1 MAVLKCNICGGELDL
16 STDMSIGVCQYCD
29 STITIPKNL
38 DHKGNLYN
46 RAVFLRQNNEFDKA
60 ALIYEDILKEDNTDA
75 EAHWGL
81 VLSKYGI
88 EYVADPVT
96 GEHLPTCHRTQ
107 AESILSDPDYLAA
120 IDYYDAQ
127 SVSVIEEQA
136 KQINKIQSKILE
148 ISRKEPPY
156 DIFICY
162 KESNEVGGRTED
174 SIIAQDLYYELVK
187 RGYKVFFARKTLES
201 KLGSEY
207 EPIIYAAL
215 NSARVMI
222 VLGTNPAHFN
232 AVWVRNEWSRF
243 IKMARDSKV
252 EKTIIPAFKGISPY
266 ELPNELSNFQSQDMS
281 KIGFM
286 QDLTDGIERCLRNKT
301 DKSEGKPVNGSG
313 VDIHQ
318 RLIKNGET
326 HLRLQNFDTA
336 ESVYSTLVNDYP
348 DDYRGWWGLIK
359 CKTKGFTETQCDVD
373 KINVWY
379 RYVCQLATPEEIAET
394 EKEYI
399 AYLKK
404 VSETE
409 VSVETD
415 NVIKIVAKHRETIAD
430 NQNAIS
436 SLSNSLKVFEQQYK
450 TQEKIDNDNLVRA
463 DKGLRTNKSKLLRKM
478 IFVSAFVVMF
488 LLSILLFII
497 ALMMGDD
504 DSPVL
509 ITSIIIGLLSFIN
522 LFIAPK
528 GSFTSFKNQI
538 NHYEKYLDECH
549 SCQGNNKKT
558 YENGLQDYNKRIEN
572 ANNNINLARM
582 KIAACNNY
590 LNIGNEKIADFCF
603 ALKCAAFGKQAS
615 FDENTKTL
623 RDLAYGYKELVVSTP
638 EVGDNIDEVEPE
650 KEIEQAEDE
659 KRVEQAT
666 PEQQYE
672 FQCPYCDTKIVIG
685 TKEYNQGFAFCS
697 TCGAK
702 IEFQK

>member
-1 MAVLKCNICGGELDL
+1 MAVLKCNICGGELEL

-148 ISRKEPPY
+148 ISRREPPY
-156 DIFICY
+156 DLFICY
-162 KESNEVGGRTED
+162 KETDEVGGRTED
-174 SIIAQDLYYELVK
+174 SIIAQDLYYELIK

-222 VLGTNPAHFN
+222 VLGTDPAHFN

-243 IKMARDSKV
+243 IKMARDSKE
-252 EKTIIPAFKGISPY
+252 EKIIIPAFKGISPY

-301 DKSEGKPVNGSG
+301 DKDDEKPVSGG
-313 VDIHQ
+313 VDMHQ

-326 HLRLQNFDTA
+326 HLRLQNFDAA
-336 ESVYSTLVNDYP
+336 ESIYSAVVNDYP
-348 DDYRGWWGLIK
+348 DDYRGWLGLIK
-359 CKTKGFTETQCDVD
+359 CKTKGFTDTNCDAE

-379 RYVCQLATPEEIAET
+379 RYVCQLATPEDIAEI
-394 EKEYI
+394 EKDYMD
-399 AYLKK
+399 YLKK
-404 VSETE
+404 VSVAEVNIETE
-409 VSVETD
+409 NIV
-415 NVIKIVAKHRETIAD
+415 KIVAKHRETIVE
-430 NQNAIS
+430 NEKTI
-436 SLSNSLKVFEQQYK
+436 NSLNNALKSFKEGYYN
-450 TQEKIDNDNLVRA
+450 TQEKIDRDNVTKA
-463 DKGLRTNKSKLLRKM
+463 SKGLKLYKSKLLRKR
-478 IFVSAFVVMF
+478 IFLSAFAVMF
-488 LLSILLFII
+488 LSGIFGIILGILV
-497 ALMMGDD
+497 
-504 DSPVL
+504 DSYGYYDEAGFLL
-509 ITSIIIGLLSFIN
+509 IGSVCIWVLSFLN
-522 LFIAPK
+522 LIIAPK
-528 GSFTSFKNQI
+528 GRSKTFRNQI
-538 NHYEKYLDECH
+538 EHYEKFLDESY
-549 SCQGNNKKT
+549 SCQDNNKNL
-558 YENGLQDYNKRIEN
+558 YEDTLKDYDNRIKKLKEN
-572 ANNNINLARM
+572 TNLTRM

-590 LNIGNEKIADFCF
+590 LNVGNEKIADFCF
-603 ALKCAAFGKQAS
+603 ALKCATFCKNVTY
-615 FDENTKTL
+615 DETTKEL
-623 RDLAYGYKELVVSTP
+623 RDLAYGFKELVINTP
-638 EVGDNIDEVEPE
+638 EVNKPVDDVSTE
-650 KEIEQAEDE
+650 KEEIVSEETAP
-659 KRVEQAT
+659 T
-666 PEQQYE
+666 QQYE
-672 FQCPYCDTKIVIG
+672 FICPYCGTQIVIDG
-685 TKEYNQGFAFCS
+685 GEYNRGYSFCGE
-697 TCGAK
+697 CGAK
-702 IEFQK
+702 VEFKK